1 MGSFSKENRM
11 EKITEGVYFIP
22 GQDEFIPDSHV
33 YLVGDLSSAD
43 LSLIDAGLMGKGG
56 YKIDSLQKLG
66 IDLSDIK
73 RVIMTHTH
81 LDHIGC
87 LPEILRALPQA
98 ELWVHTTEAVPLE
111 EGDERTVYGMDL
123 FQTMCQAQYG
133 IKPGT
138 FRFKVDRKLE
148 GNEIL
153 EIGTMRWEV
162 ISIPGH
168 SPGSIGLYNRGARIM
183 IPGDVVYADY
193 AIGRFD
199 LHGASGSELRA
210 SLLSLAGLEVDVL
223 LPGHNRIVLD
233 LPGGYILETAKQ
245 WAPYLT

>member
-43 LSLIDAGLMGKGG
+43 LTLIDAGLMGKGG

-87 LPEILRALPQA
+87 LPEILRVLPNA
-98 ELWVHTTEAVPLE
+98 ELWVQNTEALPLE

-153 EIGTMRWEV
+153 EIGTMSWEV
-162 ISIPGH
+162 IRIPGH
-168 SPGSIGLYNRGARIM
+168 SPGSIGLYNRGARIL

-233 LPGGYILETAKQ
+233 LPAGYILETAKQ
-245 WAPYLT
+245 WAPYLM